1 MAPEGAIH
9 WHSRVQPMALF
20 AHCHANCFTVRSWSR
35 KKRNRTEG
43 LASVFIRLPKPTC
56 REQSAEMKISEGMVG
71 MIQSDELHGRTMF
84 ARAQRFPI
92 HATML
97 YRIHGERDWYPGT
110 VENISS
116 SGLLFHADHLLEI
129 NSSIEVNVS
138 LTGIL
143 AGGHGG
149 RIVGR
154 GKIVRL
160 SPCMVQPGCTMI
172 AATLYHSRILR
183 D

>member
-1 MAPEGAIH
+1 MH
-9 WHSRVQPMALF
+9 WHLRVQPLALF
-20 AHCHANCFTVRSWSR
+20 AHCHQNSFTVRSCSR
-35 KKRNRTEG
+35 TKDNRTDG
-43 LASVFIRLPKPTC
+43 LANVLIRLPERAC
-56 REQSAEMKISEGMVG
+56 REQSAEMKTSEGMVG
-71 MIQSDELHGRTMF
+71 MIQGDELHGGTML

-116 SGLLFHADHLLEI
+116 SGLLFHGDHLLEI

-160 SPCMVQPGCTMI
+160 SPCMVQPSCIMI